1 MAQTERLTMAQAVVK
16 YLAVQYSELDGARRR
31 LIPAIFG
38 IFGHGNVSGL
48 GQALEQS
55 GGELPYYQTRNEQSM
70 VHTAAGFA
78 RAARRTQTLACTSS
92 IGPGATN
99 MVTGAATATINRMPV
114 LLLPSDYYATR
125 HQGPVLQQLEH
136 PAAADVSV
144 NDCFRP
150 VSRFF
155 DRVTRPE
162 QLLTALPRAMQVLTD
177 PADTGAV
184 TLSLPQDVQAH
195 AWDYPSRFFAERT
208 WRIER
213 RPPAAERIAE
223 AAALLAGAR
232 RPLIIAGGG
241 VHYSAAWDALHAV
254 ATTFGIPVSETH
266 AGKGALRG
274 AAEWSL
280 GGHGVEGTTASA
292 RIAEEADLII
302 AVGTRLTDFVTA
314 SQSLFHNPEVRF
326 ISINVCA
333 MDAFKQGAVPVLAD
347 ARLALEALLEAGRAA
362 GVTGAAGAAGGG
374 GAAFP
379 GYRQEVAEAQA
390 HWEKVVRTEAYAAHP
405 GEAMSEGQVI
415 QVLNR
420 ESTGADTVVAAAGG
434 PPGNI
439 LKLWDGAN
447 GSRCHIEFG
456 FSCMGYELPAGLGVR
471 MAAGSE
477 GEVFVYVGDGTFL
490 LNPMELVTALQ
501 ERLKVTVVVID
512 NHGFQVIRRLQM
524 GRAGHAFGNELRAR
538 SGAGSGEG
546 GGSDGSGS
554 NGSGGVGGGSGGTG
568 GGPRLD
574 GEYLPL
580 DIGKIAAGMGART
593 WHAFTPDEVR
603 AALREARAETR
614 SCVIVCEVEKHRYV
628 PGSDTWWD
636 VAPAEVSRSEV
647 TQTLRSEYERDRA
660 ALQRFH
666 Y

>member
-1 MAQTERLTMAQAVVK
+1 MGQETERLTVGQAVVK
-16 YLAVQYSELDGARRR
+16 YLAAQYSELDGTRRR
-31 LIPAIFG
+31 LIPAMFG
-38 IFGHGNVSGL
+38 IFGHGNVCGL

-55 GGELPYYQTRNEQSM
+55 GGALPYYQTRNEQSM

-78 RAARRTQTLACTSS
+78 RATRRTQTLACTSS

-114 LLLPSDYYATR
+114 LLLASDYYATR
-125 HQGPVLQQLEH
+125 RQGPVLQQLEH
-136 PAAADVSV
+136 PAAGDVSV

-155 DRVTRPE
+155 DRITRPE
-162 QLLTALPRAMQVLTD
+162 QLLTALPQAMRVLTD

-195 AWDYPSRFFAERT
+195 ACDYPRHFFAERT

-213 RPPAAERIAE
+213 RPPATDRVAE
-223 AAALLAGAR
+223 AAALLKRAR
-232 RPLIIAGGG
+232 RPMIIAGGG
-241 VHYSAAWDALHAV
+241 VHYSEAWDALAAV

-274 AAEWSL
+274 AAQWSL
-280 GGHGVEGTTASA
+280 GGHGVEGTAASA

-302 AVGTRLTDFVTA
+302 AVGTRLSDFVTA
-314 SQSLFHNPEVRF
+314 SQSLFRHPGVRF
-326 ISINVCA
+326 IAINVCA
-333 MDAFKQGAVPVLAD
+333 MDAFKQGAVPLVGD

-362 GVTGAAGAAGGG
+362 G
-374 GAAFP
+374 AAFP
-379 GYRQEVAEAQA
+379 GYREEVAAAQA
-390 HWEKVVRTEAYAAHP
+390 AWDKVVRTDAYADHP
-405 GEAMSEGQVI
+405 GEVMSEGQVI
-415 QVLNR
+415 QVLNE

-447 GSRCHIEFG
+447 GSRCHLEFG
-456 FSCMGYELPAGLGVR
+456 FSCMGYELPAGIGVR
-471 MAAGSE
+471 MARGGE

-490 LNPMELVTALQ
+490 LNPMELITALQ

-524 GRAGHAFGNELRAR
+524 GRTGHAFGNEFRAR
-538 SGAGSGEG
+538 SARGDGRGPGRATEG
-546 GGSDGSGS
+546 DR
-554 NGSGGVGGGSGGTG
+554 
-568 GGPRLD
+568 RLEGD
-574 GEYLPL
+574 YLPL
-580 DIGKIAAGMGART
+580 DLGRIAEGMGART
-593 WHAFTPDEVR
+593 WHAFTPGEVR
-603 AALREARAETR
+603 GALRAARAETR

-647 TQTLRSEYERDRA
+647 TQTLRSQYERDRA
-660 ALQRFH
+660 ELQRFH

>member
-1 MAQTERLTMAQAVVK
+1 MAQTQRLTGGQETERLTMGQAVVK

-31 LIPAIFG
+31 LIPAMFG
-38 IFGHGNVSGL
+38 IFGHGNVCGL

-55 GGELPYYQTRNEQSM
+55 GGALPYYQTRNEQSM

-78 RAARRTQTLACTSS
+78 RATRRTQTLACTSS

-114 LLLPSDYYATR
+114 LLLASDYYATR
-125 HQGPVLQQLEH
+125 RQGPVLQQLEH
-136 PAAADVSV
+136 PSAGDVSV

-155 DRVTRPE
+155 DRITRPE
-162 QLLTALPRAMQVLTD
+162 QLLTALPQAMRVLTD

-195 AWDYPSRFFAERT
+195 AYDYPRHFFAERT

-213 RPPAAERIAE
+213 RPPAADRVAE
-223 AAALLAGAR
+223 AAALLGRAR

-241 VHYSAAWDALHAV
+241 VHYSEAWDALAAV

-274 AAEWSL
+274 AAQWSL
-280 GGHGVEGTTASA
+280 GGHGVEGTAASA

-302 AVGTRLTDFVTA
+302 AVGTRLSDFVTA
-314 SQSLFHNPEVRF
+314 SQSLFHHPGVRF
-326 ISINVCA
+326 IAINVCP
-333 MDAFKQGAVPVLAD
+333 MDAFKQGAVPLVGD

-362 GVTGAAGAAGGG
+362 G
-374 GAAFP
+374 AAFP
-379 GYRQEVAEAQA
+379 GYRQDVAAAQA
-390 HWEKVVRTEAYAAHP
+390 DWDKVVRTDAYADHP
-405 GEAMSEGQVI
+405 GEVMSEGQVI
-415 QVLNR
+415 QVLNE

-447 GSRCHIEFG
+447 GSRCHLEFG
-456 FSCMGYELPAGLGVR
+456 FSCMGYELPAGIGVR
-471 MAAGSE
+471 MARGSA

-490 LNPMELVTALQ
+490 LNPMELITALQ

-524 GRAGHAFGNELRAR
+524 GRTGHPFGNEFRAR
-538 SGAGSGEG
+538 SASA
-546 GGSDGSGS
+546 
-554 NGSGGVGGGSGGTG
+554 NGSGTG
-568 GGPRLD
+568 GGREAGGERRLE

-580 DIGKIAAGMGART
+580 DIGRIAEGMGARA
-593 WHAFTPDEVR
+593 WHAFTPGEVR
-603 AALREARAETR
+603 GALRAARAETR

-628 PGSDTWWD
+628 PGSETWWD

-647 TQTLRSEYERDRA
+647 TQTLRSQYERDRA
-660 ALQRFH
+660 ELQRFH

>member
-1 MAQTERLTMAQAVVK
+1 MAQTQRLTGGQETERLTMGQAVVK

-31 LIPAIFG
+31 LIPAMFG
-38 IFGHGNVSGL
+38 IFGHGNVCGL

-55 GGELPYYQTRNEQSM
+55 GGALPYYQTRNEQSM

-78 RAARRTQTLACTSS
+78 RATRRTQTLACTSS

-114 LLLPSDYYATR
+114 LLLASDYYATR
-125 HQGPVLQQLEH
+125 RQGPVLQQLEH
-136 PAAADVSV
+136 PSAGDVSV

-155 DRVTRPE
+155 DRITRPE
-162 QLLTALPRAMQVLTD
+162 QLLTALPQAMRVLTD

-195 AWDYPSRFFAERT
+195 AYDYPRHFFAERT

-213 RPPAAERIAE
+213 RPPAADRVAE
-223 AAALLAGAR
+223 AAALLGRAR

-241 VHYSAAWDALHAV
+241 VHYSEAWDALAAV

-274 AAEWSL
+274 AAQWSL
-280 GGHGVEGTTASA
+280 GGHGVEGTAASA

-302 AVGTRLTDFVTA
+302 AVGTRLSDFVTA
-314 SQSLFHNPEVRF
+314 SQSLFHHPEVRF
-326 ISINVCA
+326 IAINVCP
-333 MDAFKQGAVPVLAD
+333 MDAFKQGAVPLVGD

-362 GVTGAAGAAGGG
+362 GAGAS
-374 GAAFP
+374 FP
-379 GYRQEVAEAQA
+379 GYRQEVAAAQA
-390 HWEKVVRTEAYAAHP
+390 EWDKVVRTDAYADHP
-405 GEAMSEGQVI
+405 GEVMSEGQVI
-415 QVLNR
+415 QVLNE

-447 GSRCHIEFG
+447 GSRCHLEFG
-456 FSCMGYELPAGLGVR
+456 FSCMGYELPAGIGVR
-471 MAAGSE
+471 MARGSA

-490 LNPMELVTALQ
+490 LNPMELITALQ

-524 GRAGHAFGNELRAR
+524 GRTGHPFGNEFRAR
-538 SGAGSGEG
+538 SA
-546 GGSDGSGS
+546 
-554 NGSGGVGGGSGGTG
+554 NGNGRGTG
-568 GGPRLD
+568 GGREAGGERRLEGD
-574 GEYLPL
+574 YLPL
-580 DIGKIAAGMGART
+580 DIGRIAEGMGARA
-593 WHAFTPDEVR
+593 WHAFTPGEVR
-603 AALREARAETR
+603 GALRAARAETR

-628 PGSDTWWD
+628 PGSETWWD

-647 TQTLRSEYERDRA
+647 TQTLRSQYERDRA
-660 ALQRFH
+660 ELQRFH

>member
-1 MAQTERLTMAQAVVK
+1 MAQTQRLTGGQETERLTMGQAVVK

-31 LIPAIFG
+31 LIPAMFG
-38 IFGHGNVSGL
+38 IFGHGNVCGL

-55 GGELPYYQTRNEQSM
+55 GGALPYYQTRNEQSM

-78 RAARRTQTLACTSS
+78 RATRRTQTLACTSS

-114 LLLPSDYYATR
+114 LLLASDYYATR
-125 HQGPVLQQLEH
+125 RQGPVLQQLEH
-136 PAAADVSV
+136 PSAGDVSV

-155 DRVTRPE
+155 DRITRPE
-162 QLLTALPRAMQVLTD
+162 QLLTALPQAMRVLTD

-195 AWDYPSRFFAERT
+195 AYDYPRHFFAERT

-213 RPPAAERIAE
+213 RPPAADRVAE
-223 AAALLAGAR
+223 AAALLGRAR

-241 VHYSAAWDALHAV
+241 VHYSEAWDALAAV

-274 AAEWSL
+274 AAQWSL
-280 GGHGVEGTTASA
+280 GGHGVEGTAASA

-302 AVGTRLTDFVTA
+302 AVGTRLSDFVTA
-314 SQSLFHNPEVRF
+314 SQSLFHHPGVRF
-326 ISINVCA
+326 IAINVCP
-333 MDAFKQGAVPVLAD
+333 MDAFKQGAVPLVGD

-362 GVTGAAGAAGGG
+362 G
-374 GAAFP
+374 AAFP
-379 GYRQEVAEAQA
+379 GYRQEVAAAQA
-390 HWEKVVRTEAYAAHP
+390 DWDKVVRTDAYADHP
-405 GEAMSEGQVI
+405 GEVMSEGQVI
-415 QVLNR
+415 QVLNE

-447 GSRCHIEFG
+447 GSRCHLEFG
-456 FSCMGYELPAGLGVR
+456 FSCMGYELPAGIGVR
-471 MAAGSE
+471 MARGSA

-490 LNPMELVTALQ
+490 LNPMELITALQ

-524 GRAGHAFGNELRAR
+524 GRTGHPFGNEFRAR
-538 SGAGSGEG
+538 SASANGSGAG
-546 GGSDGSGS
+546 GGSEA
-554 NGSGGVGGGSGGTG
+554 GGER
-568 GGPRLD
+568 RLEGD
-574 GEYLPL
+574 YLPL
-580 DIGKIAAGMGART
+580 DIGRIAEGMGARA
-593 WHAFTPDEVR
+593 WHAFTPGEVR
-603 AALREARAETR
+603 GALRAARAETR

-628 PGSDTWWD
+628 PGSETWWD

-647 TQTLRSEYERDRA
+647 TQTLRSQYERDRA
-660 ALQRFH
+660 ELQRFH

>member
-1 MAQTERLTMAQAVVK
+1 MATERLTMGQALVK
-16 YLAVQYSELDGARRR
+16 FLAAQYSEFDGERRR

-38 IFGHGNVSGL
+38 IFGHGNVCGL
-48 GQALEQS
+48 GQALEQ
-55 GGELPYYQTRNEQSM
+55 GGVDLPYHQTRNEQSM

-78 RAARRTQTLACTSS
+78 RATLRTQTLACTSS

-114 LLLPSDYYATR
+114 LLLASDYYATR

-136 PAAADVSV
+136 PLAADVSV

-155 DRVTRPE
+155 DRINRPE
-162 QLLTALPRAMQVLTD
+162 QLLTALPQAMRVLTD
-177 PADTGAV
+177 PAETGAV

-195 AWDYPSRFFAERT
+195 AWDYPSHFFAERT

-223 AAALLAGAR
+223 AVALLQAAK

-241 VHYSAAWDALHAV
+241 VHYSAAWDALREV
-254 ATTFGIPVSETH
+254 ATGFGVPVSETH

-274 AAEWSL
+274 APEWSL
-280 GGHGVEGTTASA
+280 GGHGVEGTSAAA
-292 RIAEEADLII
+292 RIAEEADLVI
-302 AVGTRLTDFVTA
+302 AVGTRMSDFATA
-314 SQSLFHNPEVRF
+314 SQSLFHDPEVRF
-326 ISINVCA
+326 IAINVCA
-333 MDAFKQGAVPVLAD
+333 MDAFKQGALPVVAD
-347 ARLALEALLEAGRAA
+347 ARLALEALLAA
-362 GVTGAAGAAGGG
+362 GQSAGV
-374 GAAFP
+374 AFP
-379 GYRQEVAEAQA
+379 GYRKAVAEAQQD
-390 HWEKVVRTEAYAAHP
+390 WQKIVRTDAYGVHP
-405 GEAMSEGQVI
+405 GEVMSEGQVI
-415 QVLNR
+415 EVLNE
-420 ESTGADTVVAAAGG
+420 ESQGADTVVAAAGA

-439 LKLWDGAN
+439 LKLWDGGN

-471 MAAGSE
+471 MAAGGPGSA
-477 GEVFVYVGDGTFL
+477 GEVFVYIGDGTFL
-490 LNPMELVTALQ
+490 LNPMELITALQ

-524 GRAGHAFGNELRAR
+524 WRTGHAFGNEFRAR
-538 SGAGSGEG
+538 GGDED
-546 GGSDGSGS
+546 GGSAAD
-554 NGSGGVGGGSGGTG
+554 
-568 GGPRLD
+568 GGPRLEGD
-574 GEYLPL
+574 YLPL
-580 DIGKIAAGMGART
+580 DIATIARGMGARA
-593 WHAFTPDEVR
+593 WNAATPDQVR
-603 AALREARAETR
+603 SALREARVESR

-628 PGSDTWWD
+628 PGADTWWD

-647 TQTLRSEYERDRA
+647 TQTLHSDYERDRA
-660 ALQRFH
+660 ELQRFH

>member
-1 MAQTERLTMAQAVVK
+1 MAQTQRLTGGQETERLTMGQAVVK

-31 LIPAIFG
+31 LIPAMFG
-38 IFGHGNVSGL
+38 IFGHGNVCGL

-55 GGELPYYQTRNEQSM
+55 GGALPYYQTRNEQSM

-78 RAARRTQTLACTSS
+78 RATRRTQTLACTSS

-114 LLLPSDYYATR
+114 LLLASDYYATR
-125 HQGPVLQQLEH
+125 RQGPVLQQLEH
-136 PAAADVSV
+136 PSAGDVSV

-155 DRVTRPE
+155 DRITRPE
-162 QLLTALPRAMQVLTD
+162 QLLTALPQAMRVLTD

-195 AWDYPSRFFAERT
+195 AYDYPRHFFAERT

-213 RPPAAERIAE
+213 RPPAADRVAE
-223 AAALLAGAR
+223 AAALLGRAR

-241 VHYSAAWDALHAV
+241 VHYSEAWDALAAV

-274 AAEWSL
+274 AAQWSL
-280 GGHGVEGTTASA
+280 GGHGVEGTAASA

-302 AVGTRLTDFVTA
+302 AVGTRLSDFVTA
-314 SQSLFHNPEVRF
+314 SQSLFHHPGVRF
-326 ISINVCA
+326 IAINVCP
-333 MDAFKQGAVPVLAD
+333 MDAFKQGAVPLVGD

-362 GVTGAAGAAGGG
+362 G
-374 GAAFP
+374 AAFP
-379 GYRQEVAEAQA
+379 GYRQEVAAAQA
-390 HWEKVVRTEAYAAHP
+390 EWDKVVRTDAYADHP
-405 GEAMSEGQVI
+405 GEVMSEGQVI
-415 QVLNR
+415 QVLNE

-447 GSRCHIEFG
+447 GSRCHLEFG
-456 FSCMGYELPAGLGVR
+456 FSCMGYELPAGIGVR
-471 MAAGSE
+471 MARGSA

-490 LNPMELVTALQ
+490 LNPMELITALQ

-524 GRAGHAFGNELRAR
+524 GRTGHPFGNEFRAR
-538 SGAGSGEG
+538 SA
-546 GGSDGSGS
+546 
-554 NGSGGVGGGSGGTG
+554 NGNGRGTG
-568 GGPRLD
+568 GERRLEGD
-574 GEYLPL
+574 YLPL
-580 DIGKIAAGMGART
+580 DIGRIAEGMGARA
-593 WHAFTPDEVR
+593 WHAFTPGEVR
-603 AALREARAETR
+603 GALRAARAETR

-628 PGSDTWWD
+628 PGSETWWD

-647 TQTLRSEYERDRA
+647 TQTLRSQYERDRA
-660 ALQRFH
+660 ELQRFH

>member
-16 YLAVQYSELDGARRR
+16 YLTVQYSELDGARRR

-155 DRVTRPE
+155 DRITRPE

-195 AWDYPSRFFAERT
+195 AYDYPSHFFAERT

-213 RPPAAERIAE
+213 RPPAAARVAE
-223 AAALLAGAR
+223 AVALLAGAR

-241 VHYSAAWDALHAV
+241 VHYSLAWDELHAV

-280 GGHGVEGTTASA
+280 GGHGIEGTTAAA
-292 RIAEEADLII
+292 RVAEEADLII

-314 SQSLFHNPEVRF
+314 SQSLFHNPQVRF

-347 ARLALEALLEAGRAA
+347 ARLALEALLKAGRAA
-362 GVTGAAGAAGGG
+362 GCAAGAAL
-374 GAAFP
+374 P
-379 GYRQEVAEAQA
+379 GYRQEVAEARA

-415 QVLNR
+415 QVLNQ

-434 PPGNI
+434 PPGNL

-447 GSRCHIEFG
+447 GSRCHVEFG

-471 MAAGSE
+471 MATGSE

-524 GRAGHAFGNELRAR
+524 GRAGHSFGNEFRAR
-538 SGAGSGEG
+538 SAAGGEG
-546 GGSDGSGS
+546 NGGS
-554 NGSGGVGGGSGGTG
+554 NGSGG
-568 GGPRLD
+568 GPRLE

-593 WHAFTPDEVR
+593 WHAFTPDETR

>member
-1 MAQTERLTMAQAVVK
+1 MAQTQRLTGGQETERLTMGQAVVK

-31 LIPAIFG
+31 LIPAMFG
-38 IFGHGNVSGL
+38 IFGHGNVCGL

-55 GGELPYYQTRNEQSM
+55 GGALPYYQTRNEQSM

-78 RAARRTQTLACTSS
+78 RATRRTQTLACTSS

-114 LLLPSDYYATR
+114 LLLASDYYATR
-125 HQGPVLQQLEH
+125 RQGPVLQQLEH
-136 PAAADVSV
+136 PSAGDVSV

-155 DRVTRPE
+155 DRITRPE
-162 QLLTALPRAMQVLTD
+162 QLLTALPQAMRVLTD

-195 AWDYPSRFFAERT
+195 AYDYPRHFFAERT

-213 RPPAAERIAE
+213 RPPAAERVAE
-223 AAALLAGAR
+223 AAELLGRAR

-241 VHYSAAWDALHAV
+241 VHYSEAWDALAAV

-274 AAEWSL
+274 AAQWSL
-280 GGHGVEGTTASA
+280 GGHGVEGTAASA

-302 AVGTRLTDFVTA
+302 AVGTRLSDFVTA
-314 SQSLFHNPEVRF
+314 SQSLFHHPGVRF
-326 ISINVCA
+326 IAINVCP
-333 MDAFKQGAVPVLAD
+333 MDAFKQGAVPLVGD

-362 GVTGAAGAAGGG
+362 G
-374 GAAFP
+374 AAFP
-379 GYRQEVAEAQA
+379 GYRQEVAAAQA
-390 HWEKVVRTEAYAAHP
+390 DWDKVVRTDAYADHP
-405 GEAMSEGQVI
+405 GEVMSEGQVI
-415 QVLNR
+415 QVLNE

-447 GSRCHIEFG
+447 GSRCHLEFG
-456 FSCMGYELPAGLGVR
+456 FSCMGYELPAGIGVR
-471 MAAGSE
+471 MARGSE

-490 LNPMELVTALQ
+490 LNPMELITALQ

-524 GRAGHAFGNELRAR
+524 GRTGHPFGNEFRAR
-538 SGAGSGEG
+538 SANASANGDG
-546 GGSDGSGS
+546 GGREA
-554 NGSGGVGGGSGGTG
+554 GGER
-568 GGPRLD
+568 RLEGD
-574 GEYLPL
+574 YLPL
-580 DIGKIAAGMGART
+580 DIGRIAEGMGARA
-593 WHAFTPDEVR
+593 WHAFTPGEVR
-603 AALREARAETR
+603 GALRAARAETR

-628 PGSDTWWD
+628 PGSETWWD

-647 TQTLRSEYERDRA
+647 TQTLRSQYERDRA
-660 ALQRFH
+660 ELQRFH

>member
-1 MAQTERLTMAQAVVK
+1 MGQRMRLTDGQATERLTVGQALVK
-16 YLAVQYSELDGARRR
+16 YLAVQYSELDGTRRR
-31 LIPAIFG
+31 LIPAVFG
-38 IFGHGNVSGL
+38 IFGHGNVCGL

-55 GGELPYYQTRNEQSM
+55 GGALPYYQTRNEQSM

-78 RAARRTQTLACTSS
+78 RAMRRTQTLACTSS

-114 LLLPSDYYATR
+114 LLLASDYYATR

-136 PAAADVSV
+136 PLEADVSV

-155 DRVTRPE
+155 DRITRPE
-162 QLLTALPRAMQVLTD
+162 QLLTALPQAMRVLTD
-177 PADTGAV
+177 PVDTGTV

-195 AWDYPSRFFAERT
+195 AFDYPSSFFAERT

-213 RPPAAERIAE
+213 RPPSAERIAE
-223 AAALLAGAR
+223 AAALLTGAR
-232 RPLIIAGGG
+232 RPMIIAGGG
-241 VHYSAAWDALHAV
+241 VHYSEAWDALHAV

-274 AAEWSL
+274 APEWSL
-280 GGHGVEGTTASA
+280 GGHGVEGTAASA
-292 RIAEEADLII
+292 RLAEEADLVI
-302 AVGTRLTDFVTA
+302 AVGTRLSDFVTA
-314 SQSLFHNPEVRF
+314 SQSLFHHPGVRF
-326 ISINVCA
+326 IGINVCA
-333 MDAFKQGAVPVLAD
+333 MDAFKQGAVPVVAD

-362 GVTGAAGAAGGG
+362 GV
-374 GAAFP
+374 AFP
-379 GYRQEVAEAQA
+379 GYEKDMAEAQA
-390 HWEKVVRTEAYAAHP
+390 NWDKVVRTEAYGDHP

-415 QVLNR
+415 EVLNQQ
-420 ESTGADTVVAAAGG
+420 SQGTDTVVAAAGG

-439 LKLWDGAN
+439 LKLWDVSN

-456 FSCMGYELPAGLGVR
+456 YSCMGYELPAGIGVR
-471 MAAGSE
+471 MATGDE
-477 GEVFVYVGDGTFL
+477 GEVYVYVGDGTFL
-490 LNPMELVTALQ
+490 LNPMELITALQ

-524 GRAGHAFGNELRAR
+524 WRSGHAFGNEFRAR
-538 SGAGSGEG
+538 G
-546 GGSDGSGS
+546 GDDD
-554 NGSGGVGGGSGGTG
+554 N
-568 GGPRLD
+568 GGPRLE

-580 DIGKIAAGMGART
+580 DIGKIAEGMGART

-603 AALREARAETR
+603 TALREARAETR

-628 PGSDTWWD
+628 PGSETWWD

-660 ALQRFH
+660 ELQRFH

>member
-1 MAQTERLTMAQAVVK
+1 MGQEAERLTVGQAVVK
-16 YLAVQYSELDGARRR
+16 YLAAQYSELDGTRRR
-31 LIPAIFG
+31 LIPAMFG
-38 IFGHGNVSGL
+38 IFGHGNVCGL

-55 GGELPYYQTRNEQSM
+55 GGALPYYQTRNEQSM

-78 RAARRTQTLACTSS
+78 RATRRTQTLACTSS

-114 LLLPSDYYATR
+114 LLLASDYYATR
-125 HQGPVLQQLEH
+125 RQGPVLQQLEH
-136 PAAADVSV
+136 PSAGDVSV

-155 DRVTRPE
+155 DRITRPE
-162 QLLTALPRAMQVLTD
+162 QLLTALPQAMRVLTD

-195 AWDYPSRFFAERT
+195 ACDYPRHFFAERT

-213 RPPAAERIAE
+213 RPPATDRVAE
-223 AAALLAGAR
+223 AAALLKRAR
-232 RPLIIAGGG
+232 RPMIIAGGG
-241 VHYSAAWDALHAV
+241 VHYSEAWDALAAV

-274 AAEWSL
+274 AAQWSL
-280 GGHGVEGTTASA
+280 GGHGVEGTAASA

-302 AVGTRLTDFVTA
+302 AVGTRLSDFVTA
-314 SQSLFHNPEVRF
+314 SQSLFRHPGVRF
-326 ISINVCA
+326 IAINVCA
-333 MDAFKQGAVPVLAD
+333 MDAFKQGAVPLVGD

-362 GVTGAAGAAGGG
+362 G
-374 GAAFP
+374 AAFP
-379 GYRQEVAEAQA
+379 GYRQEVAAAQA
-390 HWEKVVRTEAYAAHP
+390 AWDKVVRTDAYADHP
-405 GEAMSEGQVI
+405 GEVMSEGQVI
-415 QVLNR
+415 QVLNE

-447 GSRCHIEFG
+447 GSRCHLEFG
-456 FSCMGYELPAGLGVR
+456 FSCMGYELPAGIGVR
-471 MAAGSE
+471 MARGGE

-490 LNPMELVTALQ
+490 LNPMELITALQ

-524 GRAGHAFGNELRAR
+524 GRTGHAFGNEFRAR
-538 SGAGSGEG
+538 SARGDGRGPGRATEG
-546 GGSDGSGS
+546 DR
-554 NGSGGVGGGSGGTG
+554 
-568 GGPRLD
+568 RLEGD
-574 GEYLPL
+574 YLPL
-580 DIGKIAAGMGART
+580 DLGRIAEGMGART
-593 WHAFTPDEVR
+593 WHAFTPGEVR
-603 AALREARAETR
+603 GALRAARAETR

-647 TQTLRSEYERDRA
+647 TQTLRSQYERDRA
-660 ALQRFH
+660 ELQRFH

>member
-1 MAQTERLTMAQAVVK
+1 MAQTQRLTGGQETERLTMGQAVVK

-31 LIPAIFG
+31 LIPAMFG
-38 IFGHGNVSGL
+38 IFGHGNVCGL

-55 GGELPYYQTRNEQSM
+55 GGALPYYQTRNEQSM

-78 RAARRTQTLACTSS
+78 RATRRTQTLACTSS

-114 LLLPSDYYATR
+114 LLLASDYYATR
-125 HQGPVLQQLEH
+125 RQGPVLQQLEH
-136 PAAADVSV
+136 PSAGDVSV

-155 DRVTRPE
+155 DRITRPE
-162 QLLTALPRAMQVLTD
+162 QLLTALPQAMRVLTD

-195 AWDYPSRFFAERT
+195 AYDYPRHFFAERT

-213 RPPAAERIAE
+213 RPPAAERVAE
-223 AAALLAGAR
+223 AAALLGRAR

-241 VHYSAAWDALHAV
+241 VHYSEAWDALAAV

-274 AAEWSL
+274 AAQWSL
-280 GGHGVEGTTASA
+280 GGHGVEGTAASA

-302 AVGTRLTDFVTA
+302 AVGTRLSDFVTA
-314 SQSLFHNPEVRF
+314 SQSLFHHPGVRF
-326 ISINVCA
+326 IAINVCP
-333 MDAFKQGAVPVLAD
+333 MDAFKQGAVPLVGD

-362 GVTGAAGAAGGG
+362 G
-374 GAAFP
+374 AAFP
-379 GYRQEVAEAQA
+379 GYRQEVAAAQA
-390 HWEKVVRTEAYAAHP
+390 DWDKVVRTDAYADHP
-405 GEAMSEGQVI
+405 GEVMSEGQVI
-415 QVLNR
+415 QVLNE

-447 GSRCHIEFG
+447 GSRCHLEFG
-456 FSCMGYELPAGLGVR
+456 FSCMGYELPAGIGVR
-471 MAAGSE
+471 MARGSE

-490 LNPMELVTALQ
+490 LNPMELITALQ

-524 GRAGHAFGNELRAR
+524 GRTGHPFGNEFRAR
-538 SGAGSGEG
+538 SA
-546 GGSDGSGS
+546 
-554 NGSGGVGGGSGGTG
+554 NGNGRGTG
-568 GGPRLD
+568 GERRLEGD
-574 GEYLPL
+574 YLPL
-580 DIGKIAAGMGART
+580 DIGRIAEGMGARA
-593 WHAFTPDEVR
+593 WHAFTPGEVR
-603 AALREARAETR
+603 GALRAARAETR

-628 PGSDTWWD
+628 PGSETWWD

-647 TQTLRSEYERDRA
+647 TQTLRSQYERDRA
-660 ALQRFH
+660 ELQRFH

>member
-1 MAQTERLTMAQAVVK
+1 MATERLTMGQALVK
-16 YLAVQYSELDGARRR
+16 FLAAQYSEFDGERRR

-38 IFGHGNVSGL
+38 IFGHGNVCGL
-48 GQALEQS
+48 GQALEQ
-55 GGELPYYQTRNEQSM
+55 GGADLPYHQTRNEQSM

-78 RAARRTQTLACTSS
+78 RATLRTQTLACTSS

-114 LLLPSDYYATR
+114 LLLASDYYATR

-136 PAAADVSV
+136 PLAADVSV

-155 DRVTRPE
+155 DRINRPE
-162 QLLTALPRAMQVLTD
+162 QLLTALPQAMRVLTD
-177 PADTGAV
+177 PAETGAV

-195 AWDYPSRFFAERT
+195 AWDYPSHFFAERT

-223 AAALLAGAR
+223 AVALLQAAS

-241 VHYSAAWDALHAV
+241 VHYSAAWDALRAV
-254 ATTFGIPVSETH
+254 ATTFGVPVSETH

-274 AAEWSL
+274 APEWSL
-280 GGHGVEGTTASA
+280 GGHGVEGTSAAA
-292 RIAEEADLII
+292 RIAEEADLVI
-302 AVGTRLTDFVTA
+302 AVGTRMSDFATA
-314 SQSLFHNPEVRF
+314 SQSLFHDPQVRF
-326 ISINVCA
+326 IAINVCA
-333 MDAFKQGAVPVLAD
+333 MDAFKQGALPLVAD
-347 ARLALEALLEAGRAA
+347 ARLALEALLAA
-362 GVTGAAGAAGGG
+362 GQSAGV
-374 GAAFP
+374 AFP
-379 GYRQEVAEAQA
+379 GYRKAVAEAQQD
-390 HWEKVVRTEAYAAHP
+390 WQKIVRTDAYGVHP
-405 GEAMSEGQVI
+405 GEVMSEGQVI
-415 QVLNR
+415 EVLNE
-420 ESTGADTVVAAAGG
+420 ESQGADTVVAAAGA

-439 LKLWDGAN
+439 LKLWDGGN

-471 MAAGSE
+471 MAAGGPGSA
-477 GEVFVYVGDGTFL
+477 GEVFVYIGDGTFL
-490 LNPMELVTALQ
+490 LNPMELITALQ
-501 ERLKVTVVVID
+501 EQLKVTVVVID

-524 GRAGHAFGNELRAR
+524 WRTGHAFGNEFRAR
-538 SGAGSGEG
+538 GGDED
-546 GGSDGSGS
+546 GGSAAD
-554 NGSGGVGGGSGGTG
+554 
-568 GGPRLD
+568 GGPRLEGD
-574 GEYLPL
+574 YLPL
-580 DIGKIAAGMGART
+580 DIATIARGMGARA
-593 WHAFTPDEVR
+593 WNAATPDEVR
-603 AALREARAETR
+603 SALREARAESG

-628 PGSDTWWD
+628 PGADTWWD

-660 ALQRFH
+660 ELQRFH

>member
-1 MAQTERLTMAQAVVK
+1 MAQTQRLTGGQETERLTMGQAVVK

-31 LIPAIFG
+31 LIPAMFG
-38 IFGHGNVSGL
+38 IFGHGNVCGL

-55 GGELPYYQTRNEQSM
+55 GGALPYYQTRNEQSM

-78 RAARRTQTLACTSS
+78 RATRRTQTLACTSS

-114 LLLPSDYYATR
+114 LLLASDYYATR
-125 HQGPVLQQLEH
+125 RQGPVLQQLEH
-136 PAAADVSV
+136 PSAGDVSV

-155 DRVTRPE
+155 DRITRPE
-162 QLLTALPRAMQVLTD
+162 QLLTALPQAMRVLTD

-195 AWDYPSRFFAERT
+195 AYDYPRHFFAERT

-213 RPPAAERIAE
+213 RPPAADRVAE
-223 AAALLAGAR
+223 AAALLGRAR

-241 VHYSAAWDALHAV
+241 VHYSEAWDALAAV

-274 AAEWSL
+274 AAQWSL
-280 GGHGVEGTTASA
+280 GGHGVEGTAASA

-302 AVGTRLTDFVTA
+302 AVGTRLSDFVTA
-314 SQSLFHNPEVRF
+314 SQSLFHHPEVRF
-326 ISINVCA
+326 IAINVCP
-333 MDAFKQGAVPVLAD
+333 MDAFKQGAVPLVGD

-362 GVTGAAGAAGGG
+362 GAGAS
-374 GAAFP
+374 FP
-379 GYRQEVAEAQA
+379 GYRQEVAAAQA
-390 HWEKVVRTEAYAAHP
+390 EWDKVVRTDAYADHP
-405 GEAMSEGQVI
+405 GEVMSEGQVI
-415 QVLNR
+415 QVLNE

-447 GSRCHIEFG
+447 GSRCHLEFG
-456 FSCMGYELPAGLGVR
+456 FSCMGYELPAGIGVR
-471 MAAGSE
+471 MARGSA

-490 LNPMELVTALQ
+490 LNPMELITALQ

-524 GRAGHAFGNELRAR
+524 GRTGHPFGNEFRAR
-538 SGAGSGEG
+538 SA
-546 GGSDGSGS
+546 
-554 NGSGGVGGGSGGTG
+554 NGNGRGTG
-568 GGPRLD
+568 GGREAGGERRLE

-580 DIGKIAAGMGART
+580 DIGRIAEGMGARA
-593 WHAFTPDEVR
+593 WHAFTPGEVR
-603 AALREARAETR
+603 GALRAARAETR

-628 PGSDTWWD
+628 PGSETWWD

-647 TQTLRSEYERDRA
+647 TQTLRSQYERDRA
-660 ALQRFH
+660 ELQRFH

>member
-1 MAQTERLTMAQAVVK
+1 MGQEAERLTVGQAVVK
-16 YLAVQYSELDGARRR
+16 YLAAQYSELDGTRRR
-31 LIPAIFG
+31 LIPAMFG
-38 IFGHGNVSGL
+38 IFGHGNVCGL

-55 GGELPYYQTRNEQSM
+55 GAALPYYQTRNEQSM

-114 LLLPSDYYATR
+114 LLLASDYYATR
-125 HQGPVLQQLEH
+125 RQGPVLQQLEH
-136 PAAADVSV
+136 PSAGDVSV

-155 DRVTRPE
+155 DRITRPE
-162 QLLTALPRAMQVLTD
+162 QLLTALPQAMRVLTD

-195 AWDYPSRFFAERT
+195 ACDYPRHFFAERT

-213 RPPAAERIAE
+213 RPPAADRVAE
-223 AAALLAGAR
+223 AAALLKRAR
-232 RPLIIAGGG
+232 RPMIIAGGG
-241 VHYSAAWDALHAV
+241 VHYSEAWDALAAV

-274 AAEWSL
+274 AAQWSL
-280 GGHGVEGTTASA
+280 GGHGVEGTAASA
-292 RIAEEADLII
+292 RIAEDADLII
-302 AVGTRLTDFVTA
+302 AVGTRLSDFVTA
-314 SQSLFHNPEVRF
+314 SQSLFRHPGVRF
-326 ISINVCA
+326 VAINVCA
-333 MDAFKQGAVPVLAD
+333 MDAFKQGAVPLVGD

-362 GVTGAAGAAGGG
+362 G
-374 GAAFP
+374 AAFP
-379 GYRQEVAEAQA
+379 GYRQEVAAAQA
-390 HWEKVVRTEAYAAHP
+390 AWDKVVRTDAYADHP
-405 GEAMSEGQVI
+405 GEVMSEGQVI
-415 QVLNR
+415 QVLNE

-447 GSRCHIEFG
+447 GSRCHLEFG
-456 FSCMGYELPAGLGVR
+456 FSCMGYELPAGIGVR
-471 MAAGSE
+471 MARGRE

-490 LNPMELVTALQ
+490 LNPMELITALQ

-524 GRAGHAFGNELRAR
+524 GRTGHAFGNEFRAR
-538 SGAGSGEG
+538 SASGDGRGTDRATEG
-546 GGSDGSGS
+546 DR
-554 NGSGGVGGGSGGTG
+554 
-568 GGPRLD
+568 RLEGD
-574 GEYLPL
+574 YLPL
-580 DIGKIAAGMGART
+580 DLGRIAEGMGART
-593 WHAFTPDEVR
+593 WHAFTPGEVR
-603 AALREARAETR
+603 GALRAARAETR

-647 TQTLRSEYERDRA
+647 TQTLRSQYERDRA
-660 ALQRFH
+660 ELQRFH

>member
-1 MAQTERLTMAQAVVK
+1 MATERLTMGQALVK
-16 YLAVQYSELDGARRR
+16 FLAAQYSEFDGERRR

-38 IFGHGNVSGL
+38 IFGHGNVCGL
-48 GQALEQS
+48 GQALEQ
-55 GGELPYYQTRNEQSM
+55 GGVDMPYHQTRNEQSM

-78 RAARRTQTLACTSS
+78 RATLRTQTLACTSS

-114 LLLPSDYYATR
+114 LLLASDYYATR

-136 PAAADVSV
+136 PLAADVSV

-155 DRVTRPE
+155 DRINRPE
-162 QLLTALPRAMQVLTD
+162 QLLTALPQAMRVLTD
-177 PADTGAV
+177 PAETGAV

-195 AWDYPSRFFAERT
+195 AWDYPSHFFAERT

-223 AAALLAGAR
+223 AVALLQAAS

-241 VHYSAAWDALHAV
+241 VHYSAAWDALRAV
-254 ATTFGIPVSETH
+254 ATTFGVPVSETH

-274 AAEWSL
+274 APEWSL
-280 GGHGVEGTTASA
+280 GGHGVEGTSAAA
-292 RIAEEADLII
+292 RIAEEADLVI
-302 AVGTRLTDFVTA
+302 AVGTRMSDFATA
-314 SQSLFHNPEVRF
+314 SQSLFHDPQVRF
-326 ISINVCA
+326 IAINVCA
-333 MDAFKQGAVPVLAD
+333 MDAFKQGALPLVAD
-347 ARLALEALLEAGRAA
+347 ARLALEALLAA
-362 GVTGAAGAAGGG
+362 GQSAGV
-374 GAAFP
+374 AFP
-379 GYRQEVAEAQA
+379 GYRKAVAEAQQD
-390 HWEKVVRTEAYAAHP
+390 WQKIVRTDAYGVHP
-405 GEAMSEGQVI
+405 GEVMSEGQVI
-415 QVLNR
+415 EVLNE
-420 ESTGADTVVAAAGG
+420 ESQGADTVVAAAGA

-439 LKLWDGAN
+439 LKLWDGGN

-471 MAAGSE
+471 MAAGGPGSA
-477 GEVFVYVGDGTFL
+477 GEVFVYIGDGTFL
-490 LNPMELVTALQ
+490 LNPMELITALQ
-501 ERLKVTVVVID
+501 EQLKVTVVVID

-524 GRAGHAFGNELRAR
+524 WRTGHAFGNEFRAR
-538 SGAGSGEG
+538 G
-546 GGSDGSGS
+546 GGEQD
-554 NGSGGVGGGSGGTG
+554 GGSAAD
-568 GGPRLD
+568 GGPRLEGD
-574 GEYLPL
+574 YLPL
-580 DIGKIAAGMGART
+580 DIATIARGMGARA
-593 WHAFTPDEVR
+593 WNAATPDEVR
-603 AALREARAETR
+603 SALREARAESG

-628 PGSDTWWD
+628 PGADTWWD

-660 ALQRFH
+660 ELQRFH

>member
-1 MAQTERLTMAQAVVK
+1 MGQRMRLTDGQATERLTVGQAVVK
-16 YLAVQYSELDGARRR
+16 YLAVQYSELDGTRRR
-31 LIPAIFG
+31 LIPAVFG
-38 IFGHGNVSGL
+38 IFGHGNVCGL

-55 GGELPYYQTRNEQSM
+55 GGALPYYQTRNEQSM

-78 RAARRTQTLACTSS
+78 RAMRRTQTLACTSS

-114 LLLPSDYYATR
+114 LLLASDYYATR

-136 PAAADVSV
+136 PLEADVSV

-155 DRVTRPE
+155 DRITRPE
-162 QLLTALPRAMQVLTD
+162 QLLTALPQAMRVLTD
-177 PADTGAV
+177 PVDTGTV

-195 AWDYPSRFFAERT
+195 AFDYPSSFFAERA

-213 RPPAAERIAE
+213 RPPSAERIAE
-223 AAALLAGAR
+223 AATLLKAAR
-232 RPLIIAGGG
+232 RPMIIAGGG
-241 VHYSAAWDALHAV
+241 VHYSEAWDALHAV

-274 AAEWSL
+274 APEWSL
-280 GGHGVEGTTASA
+280 GGHGVEGTAASA
-292 RIAEEADLII
+292 RLAEEADLII
-302 AVGTRLTDFVTA
+302 AVGTRLSDFVTA
-314 SQSLFHNPEVRF
+314 SQSLFHHPGVRF
-326 ISINVCA
+326 IGINVCA
-333 MDAFKQGAVPVLAD
+333 MDAFKQGAVPVVAD

-362 GVTGAAGAAGGG
+362 GV
-374 GAAFP
+374 AFP
-379 GYRQEVAEAQA
+379 GYEKDMAEAQA
-390 HWEKVVRTEAYAAHP
+390 NWDKVVRTEAYGDHP

-415 QVLNR
+415 EVLNQQ
-420 ESTGADTVVAAAGG
+420 SQGTDTVVAAAGG

-439 LKLWDGAN
+439 LKLWDVSN

-456 FSCMGYELPAGLGVR
+456 YSCMGYELPAGIGVR
-471 MAAGSE
+471 MATGDE
-477 GEVFVYVGDGTFL
+477 GEVYVYVGDGTFL
-490 LNPMELVTALQ
+490 LNPMELITALQ

-524 GRAGHAFGNELRAR
+524 WRSGHAFGNEFRAR
-538 SGAGSGEG
+538 G
-546 GGSDGSGS
+546 GDDD
-554 NGSGGVGGGSGGTG
+554 N
-568 GGPRLD
+568 GGPRLE

-580 DIGKIAAGMGART
+580 DIGKIAEGMGART

-603 AALREARAETR
+603 TALREARAETR

-628 PGSDTWWD
+628 PGSETWWD

-660 ALQRFH
+660 ELQRFH